1 MKIIC
6 LVSRGA
12 GHLDFGGNGYL
23 SLALKLRDRGHD
35 VIFYTNKHYNLL
47 EKLSFKCIKSSDID
61 TLWVANE
68 KTDLTKYGRAY
79 YLRLKY
85 IELTIRNENPDLVLV
100 DRILGLAAG
109 MLNSLNI
116 KYVCVGSPGGSW
128 KKDDFT
134 ISPNVSHHN
143 QSGAIRMY
151 QKKLGWEFDEISVWC
166 NSPFFNIVFIGKE
179 FYNTVN
185 SKNTLFINN
194 FEYSKNAG
202 LGTVGISLGSGMEGD
217 FEKILDSFLII
228 CSEQKVK
235 KKIMLYGKEKGID
248 KFISLIPNEY
258 LDKIEVRGYVNF
270 NEEMNKLTYLLFFGG
285 IGTLWYCLNNNV
297 VPIIVSSHIHDQDY
311 NESKSRL
318 LGIVGKIGD
327 YRKDINPNQFF
338 TFNATM
344 ESAIVEIEKLFDF

>member
-23 SLALKLRDRGHD
+23 NLALKLRERGHD

-47 EKLSFKCIKSSDID
+47 EKFSFKYIKSSDID

-68 KTDLTKYGRAY
+68 NTDLTKFGRAY

-85 IELTIRNENPDLVLV
+85 IELTIRNENADLVLV

-128 KKDDFT
+128 KKDAFT
-134 ISPNVSHHN
+134 ISPNVSIHN
-143 QSGAIRMY
+143 HSGAIRMY
-151 QKKLGWEFDEISVWC
+151 QKKLGWKFDEISVWC
-166 NSPFFNIVFIGKE
+166 NSPFLNLVFIGKE

-185 SKNTLFINN
+185 FNNTLFINN
-194 FEYSKNAG
+194 FEYSKSNG
-202 LGTVGISLGSGMEGD
+202 LGQVGISLGSGMEGD
-217 FEKILDSFLII
+217 FEKMIKVFLTI
-228 CSEQKVK
+228 CNEQKVRS
-235 KKIMLYGKEKGID
+235 KILLYGKDKGID

-258 LDKIEVRGYVNF
+258 LDKLDVRGYVNF
-270 NEEMNKLTYLLFFGG
+270 NEEMNKLSYLFFFGG

-297 VPIIVSSHIHDQDY
+297 VPIIVTSHIHDQDY
-311 NESKSRL
+311 NDFKSRS
-318 LGIVGKIGD
+318 LGITGKIGD
-327 YRKDINPNQFF
+327 SREEINPNQFF

-344 ESAIVEIEKLFDF
+344 ESAVIEIEKLVDL